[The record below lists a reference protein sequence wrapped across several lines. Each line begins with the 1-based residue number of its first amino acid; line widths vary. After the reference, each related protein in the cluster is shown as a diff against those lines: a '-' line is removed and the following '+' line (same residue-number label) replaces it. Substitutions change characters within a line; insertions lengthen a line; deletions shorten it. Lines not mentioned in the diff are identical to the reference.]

1 MLIQKVVPNSFHLFL
16 PVPDELL
23 PPVFILHAYLV
34 QLLHLQLDLR
44 VALPPILL
52 PLDKLALMQLVQTL
66 FNH

>member
-1 MLIQKVVPNSFHLFL
+1 
-16 PVPDELL
+16 
-23 PPVFILHAYLV
+23 VFILHAYLV
-34 QLLHLQLDLR
+34 QLLHLQLDLS

>member
-1 MLIQKVVPNSFHLFL
+1 MLIQKVVPNFLHLLL
-16 PVPDELL
+16 PVPDQFL

-34 QLLHLQLDLR
+34 QLLHLQLDLS